1 MGGEDGGLRTLG
13 SLSKHCQARART
25 SFSRA
30 VRSFLSPMVVSTSGG
45 GAICCCTVGVRC
57 WMDVV
62 CLMLLGQKCCGRV
75 AEKES

>member
-1 MGGEDGGLRTLG
+1 MRTLG

-30 VRSFLSPMVVSTSGG
+30 VRSFLSPMVVSSSGAG
-45 GAICCCTVGVRC
+45 GVCWCLDGVRC

-62 CLMLLGQKCCGRV
+62 CLMLLGLKCRGRV
-75 AEKES
+75 KEMES